1 MGPVIK
7 KDLPGTAAPQGRS
20 ALQLLLDEGHKE
32 TLAAKLAAPDDNL
45 KNTLNARDENGRALL
60 HDLALRGWADLI
72 PAAVA
77 AGADITLQDRDGL
90 TALHLA
96 AATGQ
101 TDSARM
107 LIQLGTPVDTAAAD
121 MAETPLHIAIEYGQY
136 DMVAALLRAD
146 ACPAARNPKG
156 DVDGKNAYHYA
167 AVSTPQIM
175 ELLLQHPDV
184 AHMHDRHASG
194 TMQGDAFRLA
204 LKAAN
209 MPVVNLLMDY
219 GVAMN
224 GKDTEGLTPLTWLLT
239 HRDTKKEALPFI
251 QLLLQNGA
259 DGDKAVNQW
268 GETPLMLA
276 AKSDFADAV
285 QLLLDQGADPKRS
298 NHFDETALHFAV
310 LHYTTATVTALLD
323 AGADVNAQD
332 RTGQT
337 PLHIAAHRNRR
348 DVVRILLDADAD
360 PMIKDKRGRRPDE
373 LCQAPVQQ
381 NTRRM
386 VLERQQLRQKRGKA
400 KTQFRRSNG
409 HNRFTQ
415 NKKPPFKGYRNRP

>member
-7 KDLPGTAAPQGRS
+7 KDLPGIPAPAGRS
-20 ALQLLLDEGHKE
+20 ALQTLLDLGQKE
-32 TLAAKLAAPDDNL
+32 TLAAKLATPDDAL
-45 KNTLNARDENGRALL
+45 KTMLNARDENGRGLL
-60 HDLALRGWADLI
+60 HDLALAGWADLM

-77 AGADITLQDRDGL
+77 AGADMALLDKDGY

-96 AATGQ
+96 AAAGQ
-101 TDSARM
+101 INSA
-107 LIQLGTPVDTAAAD
+107 LTLVHLGTPVDTAAAD
-121 MAETPLHIAIEYGQY
+121 MAETPLHVAIEYGQQE
-136 DMVAALLRAD
+136 MVAALLAAD

-167 AVSTPQIM
+167 ASSTPAIM
-175 ELLLQHPDV
+175 QMLLEHPDV

-204 LKAAN
+204 LRAAN
-209 MPVVNLLMDY
+209 MPVVQLLIDY
-219 GVAMN
+219 GVAIN

-251 QLLLQNGA
+251 HLLLQNGA
-259 DGDKAVNQW
+259 DGDKSINQW

-276 AKSDFADAV
+276 AKSDFPDAVGILLDRGADAT
-285 QLLLDQGADPKRS
+285 RT

-310 LHYTTATVTALLD
+310 LHYRTETIRALID

-348 DVVRILLDADAD
+348 DVVKTLLEADAD
-360 PMIKDKRGRRPDE
+360 PLIKDKRGRTPDE
-373 LCQAPVQQ
+373 LCQSPVQQ
-381 NTRRM
+381 NTRRL
-386 VLERQQLRQKRGKA
+386 VLSRQRLYQKRGQA
-400 KTQFRRSNG
+400 KSQFRRNNG
-409 HNRFTQ
+409 KNRFTQ